1 LTKAHRKKAAINST
15 IKELQ
20 QTAASIESF
29 KTSLADLLKLLTA
42 VDSTTNTPVLVT
54 LLRAERLTELLRNPN
69 TYSLEMQVT
78 AQGTNKITKNAFFSA
93 KLSHS
98 GGVSIGVNLF
108 NNQDQLVLGQLEQ
121 FYIDYTNSKEIRRL
135 TGFQRLDP
143 SFAGAGR
150 NQNNPQTHH

>member
-1 LTKAHRKKAAINST
+1 
-15 IKELQ
+15 
-20 QTAASIESF
+20 
-29 KTSLADLLKLLTA
+29 
-42 VDSTTNTPVLVT
+42 
-54 LLRAERLTELLRNPN
+54 
-69 TYSLEMQVT
+69 MQVT
-78 AQGTNKITKNAFFSA
+78 AKGTNKITKNAFFSA